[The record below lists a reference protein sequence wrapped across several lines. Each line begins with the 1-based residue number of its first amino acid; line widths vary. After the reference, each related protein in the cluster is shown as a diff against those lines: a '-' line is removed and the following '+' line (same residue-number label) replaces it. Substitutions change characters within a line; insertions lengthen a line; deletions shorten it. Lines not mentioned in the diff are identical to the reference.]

1 MAKYIT
7 VKHTERACSFCGNI
21 YEPKGTRSIY
31 CSQRCKNNAS
41 KVRRGIEPTLVQTK
55 VCLGCGKEF
64 VTQYKRKTYC
74 KKDCGQTKQP
84 LHPPRQIECAI
95 CGKEVETHNLSQ
107 KTCGDIKC
115 KTLYKNTTAKER
127 HKMEQQKAAAS
138 VQYEMR
144 ICEICGQVYQ
154 CDTRLSNK
162 TCSKVCSDMMKKK
175 HKRQDRKNRE
185 HRIRN
190 VLVDKDINLDD
201 LRRRDKDIC
210 WICGE
215 TVDDTDCQIIN
226 GHFIAGSRYPS
237 IDHTHP
243 IALGGVHSWENV
255 RLAHKDCNTKRGASM
270 SEVVDERTRE
280 ELRAYARKI
289 CPNKKEVIQFID
301 GVEYCRYESAR
312 MAAEINSAKEKTIQ
326 NAARGDGKFKNHRAY
341 GYEWKYA

>member
-7 VKHTERACSFCGNI
+7 VKHAERACSFCGNI
-21 YEPKGTRSIY
+21 YEPKTSRATY
-31 CSQRCKNNAS
+31 CSKRCKDNAS

-64 VTQYKRKTYC
+64 ETQYKRKTFC
-74 KKDCGQTKQP
+74 KQGCGQTKQP
-84 LHPPRQIECAI
+84 LHPPRQIECVI

-115 KTLYKNTTAKER
+115 KNIHRQLQHKER
-127 HKMEQQKAAAS
+127 NKRYIKP
-138 VQYEMR
+138 VQFEMR
-144 ICEICGQVYQ
+144 ICEICGQVYP
-154 CDTRLSNK
+154 CNSKLNSK
-162 TCSKVCSDMMKKK
+162 TCSKGCSDILKKK
-175 HKRQDRKNRE
+175 CQRQHQRNRE
-185 HRIRN
+185 HRIRD
-190 VLVDKDINLDD
+190 VLIDKDINLDD

-215 TVDDTDCQIIN
+215 TVDDTDYQTIN
-226 GHFIAGSRYPS
+226 GHFIAGNRYPS

-255 RLAHKDCNTKRGASM
+255 RLTHKDCNTKRGASM

-289 CPNKKEVIQFID
+289 SPNKKEVIQFID
-301 GVEYCRYESAR
+301 GVEYCRYESTR
-312 MAAEINSAKEKTIQ
+312 MAAEINGFKSKYIQ
-326 NAARGDGKFKNHRAY
+326 NAARGEGKNQNHRAY
-341 GYEWKYA
+341 GYEWQYA

>member
-7 VKHTERACSFCGNI
+7 VKHAERACSFCGNI
-21 YEPKGTRSIY
+21 YEPKTSKSTY
-31 CSQRCKNNAS
+31 CSKRCKDNAS

-64 VTQYKRKTYC
+64 VTQYKNKTYC
-74 KKDCGQTKQP
+74 KKNCERNKTK
-84 LHPPRQIECAI
+84 PPKKITCAI

-115 KTLYKNTTAKER
+115 KSLYKKAAHKER
-127 HKMEQQKAAAS
+127 NKRAQQKAAAS

-154 CDTRLSNK
+154 CNTRLSNK
-162 TCSKVCSDMMKKK
+162 TCSKACSDILTKKYQ
-175 HKRQDRKNRE
+175 RQHQRNRE
-185 HRIRN
+185 HHIRD

-215 TVDDTDCQIIN
+215 TVDDTDYQTIN
-226 GHFIAGSRYPS
+226 GHFIAGNRYPS